1 MDMNTSNENLN
12 TPQGARPLGFGY
24 ADSVSGRVE
33 MCTWDRLNSAVDSP
47 RVAAVCAD
55 LRQLKATRDSGGM
68 THADYEVRKSRLKK
82 QLPVI
87 MPHAAFPS
95 GHRKNSEAVPSGLAM
110 YDADHI
116 GSPHDYWQHKVL
128 AACDGQPARLGIVLA
143 HITPSYEGLRLIF
156 RIPHGMTPAA
166 AQQWM
171 ATRLGDDTYDASVKD
186 YARCSFVVPRG
197 YFFFFPGEETVW
209 GPDAAGHDAGAEDAL
224 KVNEPLPPGTPPPL
238 PGGGFNH
245 FLGHFDC
252 VIGHVHVLVE
262 VNIEFGGEGHFVGEG
277 VVLVVEVDFLNL
289 HGEWLAKD
297 VNFVLAEVVDYGVE
311 HLFVEYVALHLFA
324 ETAAELLERNVARTE
339 TGNLAGAAYL
349 FEFFVDFGQVVVF
362 GHLNFDKSF
371 EGGGL
376 FESYLHDN

>member
-224 KVNEPLPPGTPPPL
+224 KVNEPLPPVEPPPST
-238 PGGGFNH
+238 GGRGRNGRQRRPPCH
-245 FLGHFDC
+245 SRAFL
-252 VIGHVHVLVE
+252 
-262 VNIEFGGEGHFVGEG
+262 
-277 VVLVVEVDFLNL
+277 
-289 HGEWLAKD
+289 
-297 VNFVLAEVVDYGVE
+297 
-311 HLFVEYVALHLFA
+311 
-324 ETAAELLERNVARTE
+324 TRR
-339 TGNLAGAAYL
+339 
-349 FEFFVDFGQVVVF
+349 
-362 GHLNFDKSF
+362 
-371 EGGGL
+371 
-376 FESYLHDN
+376 